1 MWLFSE
7 IRTIGDIPKH
17 YARVTPDKAALIDA
31 SGTMS
36 FAQLHANSNKVAHA
50 LTGLGVK
57 PLDRVAILSKNTP
70 RYYEVLFGA
79 NRIDAA
85 MLPLNWRL
93 AAPELSSIIEDAGPT
108 VLVADSE
115 YALTASKAVAGSG
128 QNCRIVLFDS
138 TDASAQTEWKS
149 LCDQASDSD
158 PDIEVNPLHT
168 SILMY
173 TSGTTGKPKGV
184 QFSHQGQLFL
194 RLCEHLEPSF
204 RYQQDDV
211 MLTVMPLFHAMGIS
225 LSTQALYSGVAVAV
239 YPMPEP
245 GDLIKLIARERPTV
259 MPLVPTVIQML
270 LDHPDAAS
278 ADYSSVRALIYA
290 GSGIG
295 KHLLSR
301 AMQTISCDFIQF
313 YGATE
318 TACGVTFL
326 RPADHKLD
334 DEAALA
340 SCGSPLPLIDIKV
353 MDADGQ
359 EVPDGTVGEFW
370 IRSPSLSTGYF
381 RQPELT
387 ATAFKDGWYRS
398 GDAGFRDSRGLLT
411 IVDRVKDMIIS
422 GGENVYSTEVEQ
434 ALQKLNGVQMCAAVG
449 LPDPKWG
456 ERVVAAI
463 VADPAAGLTAERVIE
478 HCRELIAGYKVPK
491 QVEFVSALP
500 MTASGKVQKRELHD
514 QLLAAASQA
523 SR

>member
-17 YARVTPDKAALIDA
+17 YARVTPQKPALIDA
-31 SGTMS
+31 SGALS
-36 FAQLHANSNKVAHA
+36 FAQLDANANRAAHA
-50 LTGLGVK
+50 LRGLGVN

-70 RYYEVLFGA
+70 RYFEVLFGA
-79 NRIDAA
+79 NRLDAA
-85 MLPLNWRL
+85 LLPLNWRL
-93 AAPELSSIIEDAGPT
+93 AAAELSAILEDATST
-108 VLVADSE
+108 VLVTDRE
-115 YALTASKAVAGSG
+115 YEQTAQKAVASSG
-128 QNCRIVLFDS
+128 KPCRIVVFDS
-138 TDASAQTEWKS
+138 VDAGAKTEWKS
-149 LCDQASDSD
+149 LCEQAGTDD
-158 PDIEVNPLHT
+158 PGVDVNPLHT

-173 TSGTTGKPKGV
+173 TSGTTGRPKGV

-204 RYQQDDV
+204 RYAADDV

-239 YPMPEP
+239 YPMPDP
-245 GDLIKLIARERPTV
+245 GELMRLIAKNRPTV
-259 MPLVPTVIQML
+259 LPLVPTVIQML

-278 ADYSSVRALIYA
+278 ADYSSVRAVIYA

-295 KHLLSR
+295 RHLLSR
-301 AMQTISCDFIQF
+301 AMQAIGCDFIQF

-326 RPADHKLD
+326 RPADHRLD

-340 SCGSPLPLIDIKV
+340 SCGSPLPLIEIKV
-353 MDADGQ
+353 MDTEGR
-359 EVPDGTVGEFW
+359 EVPDGAVGEFW
-370 IRSPSLSTGYF
+370 IRSPSLSTGYYG
-381 RQPELT
+381 QPELT
-387 ATAFKDGWYRS
+387 AAAFKDGWYRS
-398 GDAGFRDSRGLLT
+398 GDGGFRDSRGLLT

-434 ALQKLNGVQMCAAVG
+434 ALQKLKGVQMCAAVG

-463 VADPAAGLTAERVIE
+463 VADPAAGLTTEQVVA
-478 HCRELIAGYKVPK
+478 HCRERIAGYKVPK
-491 QVEFVSALP
+491 QVVFRAALP
-500 MTASGKVQKRELHD
+500 MTASGKVQKRALRDELV
-514 QLLAAASQA
+514 SEEIK
-523 SR
+523 R